1 MALGSRAMRRRI
13 TQASERFSKLVEKYP
28 EILRVLLLAVGYV
41 IAVLTYAYGMLLYH
55 GWPATIAHLPNFFSD
70 LLYNSSV
77 LYLLFISSGAVTLCV
92 MAVIAFVIHRPL
104 NRQFQNS
111 VGLSRT
117 GRRVYSRKSLS
128 ASC

>member
-1 MALGSRAMRRRI
+1 MRRRI

-55 GWPATIAHLPNFFSD
+55 GWPATIAYLPNFFSD

>member
-1 MALGSRAMRRRI
+1 
-13 TQASERFSKLVEKYP
+13 
-28 EILRVLLLAVGYV
+28 
-41 IAVLTYAYGMLLYH
+41 MLLYH
-55 GWPATIAHLPNFFSD
+55 GWPATIAYLPNFFSD

-117 GRRVYSRKSLS
+117 GKASLLSQVIVSVLLSLAYYIVFAFVPAQMVIQSVGSLGQS
-128 ASC
+128 ASRSMSFATS